1 MHFFAQWSVSS
12 ATTYISSNISQIV
25 VVLLFIRYMVSLL
38 NDKTKKR
45 LPKGPWGLPLVGYLP
60 FLGKFPHFTLWK
72 LSEKYGN
79 IYTLPVGMQNIVI
92 LNDWNSIK
100 DSLKKDSFLG
110 RAAQGSFTI
119 VTGIKSLVDENSLS
133 WREER
138 RVYENLFK
146 TSFDSSIIYKNML
159 IEMRCLLIYLRKT
172 NQNPLQ
178 LRVNFSKYI
187 SKIFY
192 ALVFGKQFIEVNS
205 LFDSSLFVNIS
216 ILSLYPPWL
225 GKFAF
230 KVFDIFNHYRVSF
243 FVKVFRSE
251 CKTHYKTLRN
261 ESSVRDLIDGYLV
274 ELKGKKAHSV
284 PTTMSI
290 EKLRA
295 NCQVFLSFGTEA
307 FLSCLEWSLISIA
320 YYPGHQKMISEE
332 VERVMG
338 GQRIPEFKD
347 ALRMPFTVAFLNE
360 VLRWKTVLPFNFIRR
375 AIEDA
380 SILGCFIPKDTLV
393 LCNIWAVH
401 HDPTIWPDPFRFDPT
416 RFLSDDQ
423 KSLIEYPEGFMPFSL
438 GKRSCVAEPFVRK
451 LLFLYIV
458 SIVQKFSLS
467 TLNGEEIFDEEY
479 NTTVR
484 PKSQVNLVFKLK
496 HPPPPPPDEC
506 LSGSTHPT

>member
-1 MHFFAQWSVSS
+1 
-12 ATTYISSNISQIV
+12 
-25 VVLLFIRYMVSLL
+25 MVSLL

-110 RAAQGSFTI
+110 
-119 VTGIKSLVDENSLS
+119 LVDENSLS

-178 LRVNFSKYI
+178 LRVNFSK
-187 SKIFY
+187 
-192 ALVFGKQFIEVNS
+192 
-205 LFDSSLFVNIS
+205 
-216 ILSLYPPWL
+216 
-225 GKFAF
+225 
-230 KVFDIFNHYRVSF
+230 
-243 FVKVFRSE
+243 SE

-496 HPPPPPPDEC
+496 HPPPPPPPDEC